1 MIQYIYIYIY
11 MNIDRYT
18 AIYDAYVKLH
28 AYVPFFR
35 QVFSQPNYHRFGWT
49 FFAACIIDLFMLV
62 ACQPAVFPLK
72 HWGWKMKP
80 FRGTW
85 PIFRSELL
93 GFREGSIEG
102 ICQKYVISFPLN
114 KLFVDDCTFFPDW
127 HNFAHGILREASLG
141 STLQTQ
147 YVFASFSMKLVAN
160 CCQPSFGCACSS
172 AETTRT
178 MWSNRLVVWSID
190 VLANSIGSC
199 LTHTDYLAI
208 TERGSKKYVCMC
220 KFCTHII

>member
-1 MIQYIYIYIY
+1 
-11 MNIDRYT
+11 
-18 AIYDAYVKLH
+18 
-28 AYVPFFR
+28 
-35 QVFSQPNYHRFGWT
+35 
-49 FFAACIIDLFMLV
+49 MLV
-62 ACQPAVFPLK
+62 ACQPAVFQLK

-80 FRGTW
+80 FLGVW

-93 GFREGSIEG
+93 GFREGSIEW

-114 KLFVDDCTFFPDW
+114 KLFVDDCTFFQTDITLLMESCEKQIWGAHCKPSMYLPRLAWSSW
-127 HNFAHGILREASLG
+127 H
-141 STLQTQ
+141 
-147 YVFASFSMKLVAN
+147 LVAN
-160 CCQPSFGCACSS
+160 CCQHSFGCACSS

-208 TERGSKKYVCMC
+208 TERGSKNCVCV
-220 KFCTHII
+220 